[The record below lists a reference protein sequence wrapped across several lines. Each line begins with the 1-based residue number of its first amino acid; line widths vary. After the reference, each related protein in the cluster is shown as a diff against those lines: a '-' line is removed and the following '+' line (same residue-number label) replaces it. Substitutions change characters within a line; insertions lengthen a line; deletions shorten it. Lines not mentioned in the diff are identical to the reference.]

1 MHIQILKA
9 YAACMPPPS
18 AMFHCKIRHV
28 GFENRSP
35 ALDFLNQFSVST
47 WFLRVIGNAKSA
59 MSALKTEVLRTGSG
73 SSRLRSVP
81 GYCTPSTLRFQ
92 QHPPSRRAQ
101 KAAIIKTCEE
111 CARGAA
117 DVARGCDVHQEAWT
131 RFGCLHA
138 HRGSWRDSSTE
149 GSSGWPLLPMSS
161 HPSHVSCLELHQM
174 LKLVR
179 PPNLDTIIIRFV
191 AHGEPNRSFK
201 WLPCQAGRNASRS
214 RERIW

>member
-1 MHIQILKA
+1 MVF
-9 YAACMPPPS
+9 ACDRK
-18 AMFHCKIRHV
+18 CKIRHV

-35 ALDFLNQFSVST
+35 SN
-47 WFLRVIGNAKSA
+47 WF
-59 MSALKTEVLRTGSG
+59 
-73 SSRLRSVP
+73 
-81 GYCTPSTLRFQ
+81 RFQ
-92 QHPPSRRAQ
+92 QTALGSRILYSVHAPVPAAPAQ
-101 KAAIIKTCEE
+101 Q
-111 CARGAA
+111 ARTKGSDNQDMRGVCQGGAA